1 MNGDLEGEAPR
12 ELMLEESGPESTL
25 EPTEAPP
32 LIVAEVD
39 DPFLEAAPPLP

>member
-1 MNGDLEGEAPR
+1 MDLEEGLNDESGSRRFEVEEAP
-12 ELMLEESGPESTL
+12 
-25 EPTEAPP
+25 EAPP